1 MSLVVEEPEPLA
13 DCWPPKWATPPLE
26 TVEPTD
32 PLTVLS
38 DEDVLAETE
47 SLLVPELS
55 SGRNSDDEDDG
66 ASVPIDDP
74 TG

>member
-1 MSLVVEEPEPLA
+1 M
-13 DCWPPKWATPPLE
+13 
-26 TVEPTD
+26 EPTD

-47 SLLVPELS
+47 TESMLVPELS

-66 ASVPIDDP
+66 ASVPIDEP

>member
-1 MSLVVEEPEPLA
+1 M
-13 DCWPPKWATPPLE
+13 
-26 TVEPTD
+26 EPTD